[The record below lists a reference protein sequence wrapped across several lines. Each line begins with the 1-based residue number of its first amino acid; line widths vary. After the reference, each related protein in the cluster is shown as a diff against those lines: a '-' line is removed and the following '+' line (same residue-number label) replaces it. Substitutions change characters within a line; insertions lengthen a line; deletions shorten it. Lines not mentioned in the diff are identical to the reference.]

1 MPSVQ
6 STTTDDD
13 FESQGR
19 VNRSLLRTN
28 ICARTGADG
37 CSNRERPWP
46 TALVL
51 EVFWQYAGGRTG
63 PFCMSTAGGGQDVLQ
78 LQHAPKTP
86 VAPRLRGLGSRALQ
100 PRQVP
105 LHLVVFQTSE
115 MLCTLVLSQLAT
127 IALQEERRV
136 ICSKF

>member
-46 TALVL
+46 TALVR
-51 EVFWQYAGGRTG
+51 AGG
-63 PFCMSTAGGGQDVLQ
+63 L
-78 LQHAPKTP
+78 
-86 VAPRLRGLGSRALQ
+86 
-100 PRQVP
+100 
-105 LHLVVFQTSE
+105 
-115 MLCTLVLSQLAT
+115 LAT
-127 IALQEERRV
+127 GMLVEGQVRSACQLPAV
-136 ICSKF
+136 VKMCSSMHNRP

>member
-51 EVFWQYAGGRTG
+51 EAFWQYAGGRTG
-63 PFCMSTAGGGQDVLQ
+63 PSYMLEHILTTAG
-78 LQHAPKTP
+78 
-86 VAPRLRGLGSRALQ
+86 S
-100 PRQVP
+100 
-105 LHLVVFQTSE
+105 
-115 MLCTLVLSQLAT
+115 
-127 IALQEERRV
+127 
-136 ICSKF
+136 